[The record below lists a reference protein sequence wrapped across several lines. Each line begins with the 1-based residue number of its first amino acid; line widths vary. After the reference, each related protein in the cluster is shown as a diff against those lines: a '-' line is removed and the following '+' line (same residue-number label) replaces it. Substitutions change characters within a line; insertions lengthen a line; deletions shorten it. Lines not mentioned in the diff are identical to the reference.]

1 MEKTKKNI
9 TEVEIHGEIYKIVN
23 DAPQEY
29 TLSLAK
35 FVDEKLKE
43 ISQNTSLAVPMKVA
57 ILAALNIA
65 DELFKLKEELDTNN
79 EIIAKETESLCR
91 LIQDN
96 TRP

>member
-1 MEKTKKNI
+1 MEKTNKNI

-29 TLSLAK
+29 TRSLGK
-35 FVDEKLKE
+35 FVDKKLKE
-43 ISQNTSLAVPMKVA
+43 ISENTSLAAPMKVA

-65 DELFKLKEELDTNN
+65 DELFKLKEEMDTSN
-79 EIIAKETESLCR
+79 EIIDKETESLCR